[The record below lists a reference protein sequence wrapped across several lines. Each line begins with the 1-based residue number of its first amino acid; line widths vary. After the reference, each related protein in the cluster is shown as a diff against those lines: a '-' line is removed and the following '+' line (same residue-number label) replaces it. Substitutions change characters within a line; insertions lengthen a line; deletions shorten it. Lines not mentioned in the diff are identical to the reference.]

1 MCQTKPTDVPSTLLL
16 DGIATANKYYQESLC
31 ARGMDLTEYKKR
43 GFDPRPYMI
52 GSFAGNKVQRNDGP
66 AVAPPAPPIP
76 LQTFGNAVYG
86 GATGN
91 EGTAPPVEGQQQD
104 EDNEERQS
112 VMDMASLFRGSA
124 DGRAETA
131 FEGEGSG
138 RHSAD
143 AASVNQNPLGNPV
156 TTSTGT
162 GYAANPDMV
171 ADMA

>member
-1 MCQTKPTDVPSTLLL
+1 M
-16 DGIATANKYYQESLC
+16 
-31 ARGMDLTEYKKR
+31 
-43 GFDPRPYMI
+43 
-52 GSFAGNKVQRNDGP
+52 
-66 AVAPPAPPIP
+66 
-76 LQTFGNAVYG
+76 YG
-86 GATGN
+86 GAAGN

>member
-1 MCQTKPTDVPSTLLL
+1 MCQSKPTDIPSTLFL
-16 DGIATANKYYQESLC
+16 DGIATATKYYHESLC
-31 ARGMDLTEYKKR
+31 PRGMDLTEYKKR

-52 GSFAGNKVQRNDGP
+52 GAFAGNKVQVNDGP
-66 AVAPPAPPIP
+66 PAPPPAPPIP
-76 LQTFGNAVYG
+76 LHTFGAAVYG
-86 GATGN
+86 GATAN

-104 EDNEERQS
+104 GDNEERQS

-124 DGRAETA
+124 DGRAEAA

-143 AASVNQNPLGNPV
+143 AASVNQNPLGNP
-156 TTSTGT
+156 TANSTGS